1 MPYENASLETLV
13 SDLTTHYLSIC
24 DTRMA
29 PDELA
34 EQPAKVDALRDI
46 GQQLNDL
53 GGYKMMRDA
62 VAQVFRDTGEVH
74 ATAAHFNQIWDGIGS
89 WRR

>member
-1 MPYENASLETLV
+1 MPYENARLETLV
-13 SDLTTHYLSIC
+13 SDLAAHYRTIC

-29 PDELA
+29 PAELA
-34 EQPAKVDALRDI
+34 EQQATVNALRDI

-53 GGYKMMRDA
+53 GGYKMMRYA

-74 ATAAHFNQIWDGIGS
+74 ATAAHFNQIWDGVGS